1 MGTRGL
7 IGVVADGVF
16 KGTYNHFD
24 SYPSGLGVELAKQ
37 VAMMRKNLP
46 LWRDRAK
53 ALMLV
58 GENTKPAPAD
68 KRRWKPYT
76 DLKVSERSTAD
87 WYCLTHGAQGK
98 LNLILEIGQA
108 IDSREFVRDSLFCEY
123 AYVVDFDREVLVCLQ
138 GFNKASG
145 AEAPFDWC
153 RHTELPTPPYPGAD
167 VYWGCSLVAEIPLA
181 DVSPEAVL
189 KAYGEPACEEPI
201 DTSDIPAVGEEWF
214 EKAQLKLPTEP

>member
-7 IGVVADGVF
+7 IGVIADGVF

-24 SYPSGLGVELAKQ
+24 SYPEGLGVEVAKQ
-37 VAMMRKNLP
+37 VVTMRENLP

-58 GENTKPAPAD
+58 GENTTPDRAD

-76 DLKVSERSTAD
+76 DLGVSQQSTAD
-87 WYCLTHGAQGK
+87 WYCLTRNAQGK
-98 LNLILEIGQA
+98 LDLVLEVGQA
-108 IDSREFVRDSLFCEY
+108 IDYREFVRDSLFCEY
-123 AYVVDFDREVLVCLQ
+123 AYVVDFDREVLICLR

-153 RHTELPTPPYPGAD
+153 RHDLLPTPPYPGAD
-167 VYWGCSLVAEIPLA
+167 IYWGCSLVAEIPLA
-181 DVSPEAVL
+181 EVSPEAVL
-189 KAYGEPACEEPI
+189 KAYGEPAAENAAHA
-201 DTSDIPAVGEEWF
+201 S
-214 EKAQLKLPTEP
+214 